1 MTFLN
6 KFIEHEVP
14 EEVKEWIK
22 GEIEAQE
29 KRFAKIEQEMKDL
42 AGQREQWYQEFFD
55 RLTTI
60 GFNMDGDDR
69 MKLDPSQLP
78 VKPEGCEDQ
87 VVWKHGVESD
97 PAIDDR
103 N

>member
-1 MTFLN
+1 MPDEKVLEIYNSLRPFRCTKAELES
-6 KFIEHEVP
+6 IAVEP
-14 EEVKEWIK
+14 E
-22 GEIEAQE
+22 A
-29 KRFAKIEQEMKDL
+29 D
-42 AGQREQWYQEFFD
+42 EFFD

>member
-6 KFIEHEVP
+6 KFIEYEVP

-29 KRFAKIEQEMKDL
+29 ERFAKIDQQMKDL

-60 GFNMDGDDR
+60 GFNMDGDD
-69 MKLDPSQLP
+69 KVLLKSSDLP
-78 VKPEGCEDQ
+78 VKPKGCEDL
-87 VVWKHGVESD
+87 VIWKHGVDSD
-97 PAIDDR
+97 PANNHRD
-103 N
+103 

>member
-29 KRFAKIEQEMKDL
+29 ARFARIDQEMKDL

-60 GFNMDGDDR
+60 GFNMDGDAKIRLSPGD
-69 MKLDPSQLP
+69 LP
-78 VKPEGCEDQ
+78 VKPAGCEDR
-87 VVWKHGVESD
+87 VVWKHGVDSD

-103 N
+103 D

>member
-29 KRFAKIEQEMKDL
+29 ARFAKIEQEMKDL
-42 AGQREQWYQEFFD
+42 AGQRDQWDQEFFD

-60 GFNMDGDDR
+60 GFNMDGDD
-69 MKLDPSQLP
+69 KVLLDPKQLP
-78 VKPEGCEDQ
+78 VKPEGCEDL
-87 VVWKHGVESD
+87 VVWKYGVDSD
-97 PAIDDR
+97 PAINDR
-103 N
+103 D

>member
-22 GEIEAQE
+22 SEIEAQE
-29 KRFAKIEQEMKDL
+29 ARFAKIEQEMKDL

-60 GFNMDGDDR
+60 GFNMDGDD
-69 MKLDPSQLP
+69 KIVLDPSQLP

-87 VVWKHGVESD
+87 VVWKYGVDSD
-97 PAIDDR
+97 PSASKAD
-103 N
+103 